1 MAFDVQTIA
10 PRTMKG
16 NLKILSIVDTFSRYV
31 RTKAIPDER
40 AETIARMLIE
50 GRISVFGSM
59 ELLLSDG
66 EPNLVEDAAKNLR
79 DTLRFDRT
87 QAYAFHPQAN
97 GTVER
102 WNRTLARDLAWFL
115 VRATVTG
122 MNMLLL
128 LVFGTTLV
136 CARPLA

>member
-1 MAFDVQTIA
+1 
-10 PRTMKG
+10 MKG
-16 NLKILSIVDTFSRYV
+16 NLKILSIEDTFSRYV

-40 AETIARMLIE
+40 AKTVARMLIE
-50 GRISVFGSM
+50 ERISVFGPM

-79 DTLRFDRT
+79 DTLRFDRM